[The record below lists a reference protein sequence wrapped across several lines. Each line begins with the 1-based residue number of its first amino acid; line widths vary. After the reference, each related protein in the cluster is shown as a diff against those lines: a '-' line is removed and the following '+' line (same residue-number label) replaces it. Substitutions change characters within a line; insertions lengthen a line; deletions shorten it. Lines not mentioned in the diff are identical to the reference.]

1 MIFDASDNTF
11 TNGTELLYDLIE
23 GACTIFNS
31 AMHENRPV
39 VFAVG
44 RTKKAQL
51 LDYTI
56 GNTWEGSKHDFRLI
70 KSMYAMINCKKYHR
84 LLLEFLH
91 FCFNCNCISFF
102 LLVSDLPTSPSSL
115 VGAPSPGT
123 GSKITAVALPTLTD
137 DGVIVQLGQYFYQ
150 LNCNTSACNW
160 ETLEK
165 ELSPP
170 MNSAVTMILPAEYT
184 CE

>member
-1 MIFDASDNTF
+1 MIFDASDNAF

-56 GNTWEGSKHDFRLI
+56 GDTWEGSKHDFRLI
-70 KSMYAMINCKKYHR
+70 KSMYVMINCKKYH
-84 LLLEFLH
+84 
-91 FCFNCNCISFF
+91 
-102 LLVSDLPTSPSSL
+102 
-115 VGAPSPGT
+115 
-123 GSKITAVALPTLTD
+123 TLFIFVLI
-137 DGVIVQLGQYFYQ
+137 VIVFLFFF
-150 LNCNTSACNW
+150 
-160 ETLEK
+160 
-165 ELSPP
+165 
-170 MNSAVTMILPAEYT
+170 
-184 CE
+184 